1 MATFAEAEVPIQR
14 YDVMVERWGFT
25 AIKLSVPA
33 FSQQD
38 AINRIVGEANGRYY
52 CFIKA
57 YAPERG
63 GGRNEDVGNNVSSI
77 SLNYL
82 IKSSKGSRK
91 SNRMDTTIFHQ
102 GAS

>member
-1 MATFAEAEVPIQR
+1 MATLGEVEVPIQR

-38 AINRIVGEANGRYY
+38 AIDRIVGEPNGKYH

-57 YAPERG
+57 SAPERG
-63 GGRNEDVGNNVSSI
+63 GGRQEDDNGNNGSSN
-77 SLNYL
+77 S
-82 IKSSKGSRK
+82 
-91 SNRMDTTIFHQ
+91 
-102 GAS
+102 

>member
-1 MATFAEAEVPIQR
+1 MATLGETRMPIQW

-38 AINRIVGEANGRYY
+38 AIDRIVGEANGKYY

-57 YAPERG
+57 YAPETERG
-63 GGRNEDVGNNVSSI
+63 GGRREDDNGNNGSSN
-77 SLNYL
+77 S
-82 IKSSKGSRK
+82 
-91 SNRMDTTIFHQ
+91 
-102 GAS
+102 

>member
-1 MATFAEAEVPIQR
+1 MATFGETEVPIQR

-38 AINRIVGEANGRYY
+38 AINRIVGEANGEYY
-52 CFIKA
+52 CFMKA

-63 GGRNEDVGNNVSSI
+63 GGRKEDDNGNNG
-77 SLNYL
+77 
-82 IKSSKGSRK
+82 SSKS
-91 SNRMDTTIFHQ
+91 
-102 GAS
+102 